1 MYPFGVTRPE
11 ASNVNYVSGETVP
24 NVVISGVSVD
34 GRISIYAF
42 AETHIVVDV
51 AGWFG

>member
-1 MYPFGVTRPE
+1 MPRPE
-11 ASNVNYVSGETVP
+11 TSNVNYVAGQTVP

-34 GRISIYAF
+34 GRIKIWTYAE
-42 AETHIVVDV
+42 AHIIVDV

>member
-1 MYPFGVTRPE
+1 VPRPE
-11 ASNVNYVSGETVP
+11 TSNVNYVADQTVQ

-34 GRISIYAF
+34 GRIKIWTF
-42 AETHIVVDV
+42 AEAHIIVDV